1 MFVAI
6 NSLLRLTCNV
16 IVMIINDMLFSSVL
30 MIFKNSTNRQTTT
43 HLTDIESHI
52 VTNARRLI
60 AVLQEVHDLL
70 LVAADAVGNDAAFGA
85 LLRLCGTLWRFAG
98 HHTFDIWLNQILKFD
113 SSFWKMLNS
122 NGTQSRI
129 VEARCWILHACELD
143 LIADGDFAARVEHF
157 GKVEKESNAV
167 GIHNKHENQNSK
179 RIICTTHLRSTHLM
193 NPKPSFNCEMTPCSR
208 FSPLNMKVSS
218 SNEMHVARLS

>member
-16 IVMIINDMLFSSVL
+16 IVLVINDVLASSVL
-30 MIFKNSTNRQTTT
+30 RNFKNSTNGQTT

-52 VTNARRLI
+52 VANAWRLI
-60 AVLQEVHDLL
+60 AVLQEVHDCL

-85 LLRLCGTLWRFAG
+85 LLRLCGTFWRFAG

-157 GKVEKESNAV
+157 GEVEKESNAV
-167 GIHNKHENQNSK
+167 G
-179 RIICTTHLRSTHLM
+179 T
-193 NPKPSFNCEMTPCSR
+193 
-208 FSPLNMKVSS
+208 
-218 SNEMHVARLS
+218 NEYEKSL